1 MRIKMNAVAAATA
14 LVLGTL
20 STAANANLV
29 ITEYIEGSSN
39 NKAIEISNVGSSS
52 IDLDAADYKIR
63 RYNNGGTEA
72 GATET
77 LTGTL
82 AVGKS
87 IIFHNGGAADE
98 FKKGI
103 ESTLTYFNGDDAL
116 VLTKDDVV
124 IDRFGKLGEDPGSAW
139 TDPNNADFS
148 SANKTLRRKASITTG
163 DTDAAAAFPSGDQWV
178 VFDTD
183 TADGLGC
190 TGESAC
196 STDATAGLLLLTEYV
211 EGSSNNKAIEIS
223 NVGGTAID
231 LDANVYKL
239 TLFGNGKTEPGN
251 TETLTGTL
259 EPGNSLVFHNSGA
272 ADEFKVGNAS
282 TVTYF
287 NGDDALV
294 LTKDDVVIDRFGK
307 RGEDPGSAWTD
318 PNDAN
323 FSTANKTLRRK
334 DSVTAGDIVP
344 EADFPGTNNQWAIF
358 DVDTSDGLGCAG
370 ESACD
375 GSVTP
380 PEPEPET
387 GPCTGC
393 ETLTAVA
400 DPATFNGEIYYS
412 DVLSGDFANADE
424 LKNALSVIIAKDHKY
439 LTYKQV
445 WSTLTYADQ
454 DPEDDKKVIEIYTG
468 ASISKYDNQ
477 TSGSGAGKWNR
488 EHVWA
493 KSHGFPSDSQWGYT
507 DAHHLRPSDPGINTA
522 RSNNDF
528 GACSDTGEEVLFNG
542 VGTGNYLNKTT
553 DCWEPRDEV
562 KGDVARMIMYMD
574 TRYQG
579 TDTATTNMPDL
590 VAVDRL
596 TTTAE
601 DSDPLIGTLCTLYAW
616 NKLDAVDTYE
626 QNRNNQVY
634 KYQGNRNPF
643 IDRPELV
650 QEVYGAVCGDDPNPG
665 LVVEGDIVTP
675 ESVTE
680 GTAYTIDASAITA
693 GEGVTLTYKWEQI
706 VGEEKTVVGDEATL
720 SLTAP
725 MIKAD
730 ETLNFMVTFSDGA
743 LETTKAVS
751 LNVTNVPLTLE
762 VTFAGN
768 TKLTEGDKTSIT
780 ATVADAP
787 EGASYSWKQVSGSTA
802 VFSATGLTLDVTSP
816 NVDIDQVLV
825 FELTTTVAEESF
837 SKSVSIEVANTED
850 SGWTK
855 PDGAGS
861 LGGLMTLLLP
871 LVWLRRRQG

>member
-1 MRIKMNAVAAATA
+1 MNAVAAATA
-14 LVLGTL
+14 MVLGAF
-20 STAANANLV
+20 STTASADLL
-29 ITEYIEGSSN
+29 ITEYIEGGGF
-39 NKAIEISNVGSSS
+39 NKAIELYNSGDAAQSLNGYKLVRYKDGATTTTEMVAFADQEIPAKGILVVRHADAVLN
-52 IDLDAADYKIR
+52 LDASVTSMVGGLQQ
-63 RYNNGGTEA
+63 NGTD
-72 GATET
+72 
-77 LTGTL
+77 
-82 AVGKS
+82 AV
-87 IIFHNGGAADE
+87 A
-98 FKKGI
+98 
-103 ESTLTYFNGDDAL
+103 LLNGDTVVDIVGA
-116 VLTKDDVV
+116 VPTPKDWGKDV
-124 IDRFGKLGEDPGSAW
+124 
-139 TDPNNADFS
+139 
-148 SANKTLRRKASITTG
+148 TLRRS
-163 DTDAAAAFPSGDQWV
+163 
-178 VFDTD
+178 D
-183 TADGLGC
+183 TASSMVAKDTFDENDWTSQPKDTVDGFGC
-190 TGESAC
+190 IGDNAC
-196 STDATAGLLLLTEYV
+196 TFVTEPGVLLITEYI
-211 EGSSNNKAIEIS
+211 EGGSNNKAIEIS
-223 NVGGTAID
+223 NVGGSAID
-231 LDANVYKL
+231 LDANVYQLAKHS
-239 TLFGNGKTEPGN
+239 NGAVDAGDTEV
-251 TETLTGTL
+251 LSGTI
-259 EPGNSLVFHNSGA
+259 EPGNSIVFHNSGA
-272 ADEFKVGNAS
+272 ADEFKVGTES
-282 TVTYF
+282 KVTWF
-287 NGDDALV
+287 NGDDAMV
-294 LTKDDVVIDRFGK
+294 LTKDGAVIDSIGK
-307 RGEDPGSAWTD
+307 VGEQLKWSDGE
-318 PNDAN
+318 
-323 FSTANKTLRRK
+323 FSTVDKTLRRK
-334 DSVTAGDIVP
+334 DSVKVGDT
-344 EADFPGTNNQWAIF
+344 DTSDTYPGTSKDQWLVLAK
-358 DVDTSDGLGCAG
+358 DTSDGLGCAG

-387 GPCTGC
+387 GPCSGC
-393 ETLTAVA
+393 ETLTPVA
-400 DPATFNGEIYYS
+400 DPTTFNAEIYYS

-424 LKNALSVIIAKDHKY
+424 LKNALSSIIATGHKQ
-439 LTYKQV
+439 LSYKQV

-454 DPEDDKKVIEIYTG
+454 DPADDKKVIEIYTG

-528 GACSDTGEEVLFNG
+528 GACRDTGEEVMFNG

-590 VAVDRL
+590 IAVDRL

-601 DSDPLIGTLCTLYAW
+601 DSEPLIGTLCTLYAW

-650 QEVYGAVCGDDPNPG
+650 QEVYGAVCGDDPNPS

-693 GEGVTLTYKWEQI
+693 GEGVALTYKWEQV
-706 VGEEKTVVGDEATL
+706 VGEEKTVVGDMAIL

-725 MIKAD
+725 MINAD
-730 ETLNFMVTFSDGA
+730 ETLNFILTISDGT

-751 LNVTNVPLTLE
+751 LNVINVPLTLSVE
-762 VTFAGN
+762 FAGT
-768 TKLTEGDKTSIT
+768 TKITEGDSTSIT

-787 EGASYSWKQVSGSTA
+787 EGTSYSWKQVSGSTA
-802 VFSATGLTLDVTSP
+802 EYTATGLTLDVTSP
-816 NVDIDQVLV
+816 SVSIDQVLV
-825 FELTTTVAEESF
+825 FELTATVGEESF
-837 SKSVSIEVANTED
+837 SQSVSIEVKNTEEA
-850 SGWTK
+850 GWTK

-871 LVWLRRRQG
+871 LMWWRRRQG